1 MLQELMEYGGKLD
14 SEPGFKTREV
24 RWCVELATDG
34 RFLNV
39 LPLGDG
45 KRGAMHHRCP
55 DMHAMNA
62 GGKSHFLVE
71 TVQTVVLMFKANEE
85 AKKIAGTEDK
95 HKFFVEMLGKATDT
109 APILS
114 ALVNALKNETCLE
127 GIREALTERKAKP
140 ADWLSFR
147 VDGIDPRE
155 DKTVQSW
162 WREWRKADMVGD
174 LPDAASISGNA
185 VDGAMVCF
193 LTGNAIQPLPTHRK
207 ITGLSGVGGLT
218 MGDVMVGFDKAA
230 FGSFGL
236 DQSANAAMS
245 AEAAQKYVDG
255 LNNLIRNHSRK
266 LANAL
271 VVHWFKQQIAPQDD
285 PLEWLN
291 GFESQEQT
299 EAAAQTAA
307 RRLLDAIQSGA
318 RADLGNN
325 HYYALTLSGAS
336 GRVMVRDW
344 MEGPFEDLV
353 RNIEAWFADFA
364 IVIAGDRKDCDGKK
378 IAHDPKLY
386 EVCLALVRND
396 QKKSISENLKQLP
409 APNAATL
416 WKVAVQNL
424 PIPQPLMAQA
434 LARFRADLV
443 DKDSPPLNHARMGL
457 IKAYFVRLQQGG
469 VITMKAYL
477 NPDHPESAYHC
488 GRLLAVLAELQYAA
502 LGDVGAGVIQRYYAA
517 ASQMPGLIL
526 GRLVRNAQFHLN
538 KPDKPW
544 LKSKFEQ
551 PMMEIVENLKDR
563 FPKIL
568 NLEGQGLFALGYY
581 QQLAALRESKKSNET
596 AQGETK

>member
-1 MLQELMEYGGKLD
+1 MLQALMDYGNGLD

-24 RWCVELATDG
+24 RWCVELAADG

-55 DMHAMNA
+55 DMHGMVA

-71 TVQTVVLMFKANEE
+71 TVQTVVLMFKTDEE
-85 AKKIAGTEDK
+85 AKKIAGIKSK
-95 HKFFVEMLGKATDT
+95 HSFFIEMLSKAVDSVP
-109 APILS
+109 ALS
-114 ALVNALKNETCLE
+114 ALVKALKNEACRE
-127 GIREALTERKAKP
+127 HIREALVARRAKP

-155 DKTVQSW
+155 DAMAQAW
-162 WREWRKADMVGD
+162 WRKWRTMDMGSD
-174 LPDAASISGNA
+174 SPDS
-185 VDGAMVCF
+185 AMVCF
-193 LTGNAIQPLPTHRK
+193 LTGNAIQPLLTQPK
-207 ITGLSGVGGLT
+207 ITGLSGVGGLS
-218 MGDVMVGFDKAA
+218 MGDVMVGFDKDA

-236 DQSANAAMS
+236 NQSANAAMS

-255 LNNLIRNHSRK
+255 LNDLIRNHSRK

-271 VVHWFKQQIAPQDD
+271 VVHWFEKQVIPQDD
-285 PLEWLN
+285 PLEWLS
-291 GFESQEQT
+291 GFESEEQT
-299 EAAAQTAA
+299 EATAQGAA
-307 RRLLDAIQSGA
+307 RRLLESIRKGE
-318 RADLGNN
+318 RVDLGSN

-344 MEGPFEDLV
+344 MEGSFEDLV
-353 RNIEAWFADFA
+353 RNVEAWFVDFA
-364 IVIAGDRKDCDGKK
+364 IVVAGDRKDCDGKK
-378 IAHDPKLY
+378 TAHDPKFY

-396 QKKSISENLKQLP
+396 PKKSISENLKQLP
-409 APNAATL
+409 APTAATL
-416 WKVAVQNL
+416 WKVAVQHL

-457 IKAYFVRLQQGG
+457 IKTYFIRRQQGG
-469 VITMKAYL
+469 VSTMKAYL
-477 NPDHPESAYHC
+477 NPDHPERAYHC

-502 LGDVGAGVIQRYYAA
+502 LGDVGAGVVQRYYAA
-517 ASQMPGLIL
+517 ASQMPGLVL

-544 LKSKFEQ
+544 LGSKFEK
-551 PMMEIVENLKDR
+551 PMMDIVGNLKDR
-563 FPKIL
+563 FPQTL

-581 QQLAALRESKKSNET
+581 QQLAALREGKKTDET
-596 AQGETK
+596 AQGENQ

>member
-1 MLQELMEYGGKLD
+1 MLQALMNYGEGLD

-24 RWCVELATDG
+24 RWCVELGADG

-45 KRGAMHHRCP
+45 KRGVMQPRCTEMP
-55 DMHAMNA
+55 GANA

-71 TVQTVVLMFKANEE
+71 TVQTVALLFKANEE
-85 AKKIAGTEDK
+85 AQKIANTKKK
-95 HKFFVEMLGKATDT
+95 HRFFVDLLRKAS
-109 APILS
+109 LSVS
-114 ALVNALKNETCLE
+114 ALIPVVSVLEEDALLAEL
-127 GIREALTERKAKP
+127 REALTQHKAKP
-140 ADWLSFR
+140 ADWLGWR

-155 DKTVQSW
+155 DKTVQAW
-162 WREWRKADMVGD
+162 WREWRKEGLEGGHPDSTSADDGD
-174 LPDAASISGNA
+174 
-185 VDGAMVCF
+185 MVCF
-193 LTGNAIQPLPTHRK
+193 LTGDATQPLPTHPK
-207 ITGLSGVGGLT
+207 ITGLSGVGGLS

-236 DQSANAAMS
+236 EQSANAAMG

-255 LNNLIRNHSRK
+255 LNDLIRSHSRK

-271 VVHWFKQQIAPQDD
+271 VVHWFKEQVAPQDD

-291 GFESQEQT
+291 GFEAEEQT
-299 EAAAQTAA
+299 EASALAAA
-307 RRLLDAIQSGA
+307 RRLLESIRKGE
-318 RADLGNN
+318 RVDLGNN

-344 MEGPFEDLV
+344 MEGRFEDLV
-353 RNIEAWFADFA
+353 RNVEAWFDDFA
-364 IVIAGDRKDCDGKK
+364 IVIAGDRKDCDGEK
-378 IAHDPKLY
+378 IARDPKFY

-409 APNAATL
+409 APTAATL
-416 WKVAVQNL
+416 WQVAVQHW
-424 PIPQPLMAQA
+424 PIPQPLMAQT

-457 IKAYFVRLQQGG
+457 IKAYFIRLQQGG
-469 VITMKAYL
+469 ASTMKAYI
-477 NPDHPESAYHC
+477 NPDHPEPAYHC

-502 LGDVGAGVIQRYYAA
+502 LGDVGAGVVQRYYAA

-544 LKSKFEQ
+544 LGSKFEK
-551 PMMEIVENLKDR
+551 PMMEIVGNLKDR
-563 FPKIL
+563 FPQTL

-581 QQLAALRESKKSNET
+581 QQLAALREGKKTNET

>member
-1 MLQELMEYGGKLD
+1 MLQELMEYGSGLD

-24 RWCVELATDG
+24 RWCVELAADG

-85 AKKIAGTEDK
+85 AKKIVGTEDK
-95 HKFFVEMLGKATDT
+95 HRFFVEMLGKATDS
-109 APILS
+109 APVLS
-114 ALVNALKNETCLE
+114 VLVNALKNESCLE
-127 GIREALTERKAKP
+127 GIREALTARKAKP

-155 DKTVQSW
+155 DAVIQAW
-162 WREWRKADMVGD
+162 WREWRKSDMDGD
-174 LPDAASISGNA
+174 LPDAATISGNA
-185 VDGAMVCF
+185 ADGSMVCF
-193 LTGNAIQPLPTHRK
+193 LTGEATQPLLTQPK
-207 ITGLSGVGGLT
+207 ITGLSGVGGLS

-236 DQSANAAMS
+236 NQSANAAMS

-255 LNNLIRNHSRK
+255 LNDLIRNHSRK

-271 VVHWFKQQIAPQDD
+271 VVHWFKEQVAPQDD

-291 GFESQEQT
+291 GFESEEQT
-299 EAAAQTAA
+299 EVAALGAA
-307 RRLLDAIQSGA
+307 RRLLESIRKGE

-344 MEGPFEDLV
+344 MEGRFEDLV
-353 RNIEAWFADFA
+353 RNVEAWFADFA
-364 IVIAGDRKDCDGKK
+364 IVVAGDRKDCDGKK
-378 IAHDPKLY
+378 IAHDPKFY

-409 APNAATL
+409 APTAATL
-416 WKVAVQNL
+416 WKVAVQCM
-424 PIPQPLMAQA
+424 PIPRPIMAQA

-457 IKAYFVRLQQGG
+457 IKAYFVRLNPGG
-469 VITMKAYL
+469 NTTMTAYL
-477 NPDHPESAYHC
+477 NPDHPEPAYHC

-502 LGDVGAGVIQRYYAA
+502 LGDVGAGVVQRYYAA

-544 LKSKFEQ
+544 LKSKFEE
-551 PMMEIVENLKDR
+551 PMMEISGKLKDS
-563 FPKIL
+563 FPQML
-568 NLEGQGLFALGYY
+568 NLNGQGLFALGYY
-581 QQLAALRESKKSNET
+581 QQLAALREGKKSNDT
-596 AQGETK
+596 TQGETK